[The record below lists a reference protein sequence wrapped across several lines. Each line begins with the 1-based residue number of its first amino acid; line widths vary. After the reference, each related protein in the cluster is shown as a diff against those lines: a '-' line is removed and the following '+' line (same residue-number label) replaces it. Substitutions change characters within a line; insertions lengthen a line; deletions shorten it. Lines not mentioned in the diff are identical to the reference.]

1 MKTLVTVVVA
11 AQLITVSPQN
21 VQVVPLNDPSDPI
34 HITDAR
40 FEIVDQAGAVLTVKL
55 LNRMES
61 AVTTSNIWLD
71 AQRFFT
77 PAEMRR
83 NGDRIIFRCGR
94 MGVADR
100 RDAQQIESG
109 AEVRVSI
116 QIPED
121 CRLDHAHEH
130 FYVQVQRIT
139 TGGRFSNV
147 LWQREAG
154 NMAWLLKAVLPHP

>member
-1 MKTLVTVVVA
+1 MKAMLAVALA
-11 AQLITVSPQN
+11 AQVITVSPQN
-21 VQVVPLNDPSDPI
+21 VHVIPLNDPSDPI

-40 FEIVDQAGAVLTVKL
+40 FEIVDQGGAVLTVKL

-61 AVTTSNIWLD
+61 AVTTRNIWLD

-77 PAEMRR
+77 PAEMRQ
-83 NGDRIIFRCGR
+83 NGDRILFSCGR
-94 MGVADR
+94 MGSADP
-100 RDAQQIESG
+100 RDVQRIESG

-116 QIPED
+116 PIPED

-139 TGGRFSNV
+139 TGGNFSNV
-147 LWQREAG
+147 VWQREAA
-154 NMAWLLKAVLPHP
+154 NMALLLKAQMPHP